1 MNHFRWG
8 MIGGGKGSQI
18 GDTHRLAAHLDR
30 HFTLTAGALDIDPD
44 RARDFGV
51 ELGIAPDRAYGS
63 WREMLAEEKARPDR
77 LDLVTI
83 ATPNNTHYEVARAF
97 LDAGFSVFCEKPMT
111 LTVDEAAD
119 LIALSRVRR
128 TMCAVNYGYSGYPMI
143 RQARAMV
150 AEGAIGQVRVLVAE
164 FAHGGHA
171 DARTADAPGTKWRY
185 DPAIAGDSAVLT
197 DAGSH
202 ALFLSSYV
210 LGTKLEEVSAVFDR
224 CMPGRQLEDDA
235 QLALR
240 FAGGTVGR
248 LWTSSIA
255 IGQMHGLTIRLFGE
269 TGGLS
274 WSQEQ
279 PNQLF
284 HTPLGEATRILERG
298 SPYLAPE
305 ALQASRTGGGHTE
318 GFVEAVANLYS
329 DTAIVLSGGPDAE
342 GARRRLPTVEDGFDG
357 VASVAAAVA
366 SAKSGTAWTAV
377 PRATG

>member
-1 MNHFRWG
+1 

-18 GDTHRLAAHLDR
+18 GDTHRLAAQLDR
-30 HFTLTAGALDIDPD
+30 HFVLTAGALDIDPD

-51 ELGIAPDRAYGS
+51 ELGIAADRSYGS
-63 WREMLAEEKARPDR
+63 WRDMLAAERERPDR

-83 ATPNNTHYEVARAF
+83 ATPNNTHYEVARSF
-97 LDAGFSVFCEKPMT
+97 LDAGFAVFCEKPMT

-128 TMCAVNYGYSGYPMI
+128 TLCAVNYGYSGYPMI

-150 AEGAIGQVRVLVAE
+150 ADGTIGKARVVAAE

-202 ALFLSSYV
+202 ALFLATFV
-210 LGTKLEEVSAVFDR
+210 LGARLEEVSAVFDR

-240 FAGGTVGR
+240 FTGGTVGR
-248 LWTSSIA
+248 LWTRTIA
-255 IGQMHGLTIRLFGE
+255 IGRMHGLTIRLFGE

-284 HTPLGEATRILERG
+284 YTPLGEATRILERG
-298 SPYLAPE
+298 TSYLAPE
-305 ALQASRTGGGHTE
+305 AQIASRTGGGHTE
-318 GFVEAVANLYS
+318 GFVEAVANLYG
-329 DTAIVLSGGPDAE
+329 DTALVLSGGPGADL
-342 GARRRLPTVEDGFDG
+342 ARRRLPTVEDGFEG
-357 VASVAAAVA
+357 VASVAAAVTSA
-366 SAKSGTAWTAV
+366 STGTVWTSV
-377 PRATG
+377 PTIAG

>member
-1 MNHFRWG
+1 MNQFRWG

-18 GDTHRLAAHLDR
+18 GDTHRLAAQLDR
-30 HFTLTAGALDIDPD
+30 HFTLTAGALDADPD
-44 RARDFGV
+44 RARDFGA

-63 WREMLAEEKARPDR
+63 WREMLAAEQGRPDR

-97 LDAGFSVFCEKPMT
+97 LDAGFAVFCEKPMT

-128 TMCAVNYGYSGYPMI
+128 TLCAVNYGYSGYPMI

-150 AEGAIGQVRVLVAE
+150 AGGAIGKVRVVTAE

-171 DARTADAPGTKWRY
+171 DAAMADAPGTKWRY

-202 ALFLSSYV
+202 ALFLSSFV
-210 LGTKLEEVSAVFDR
+210 LGAKLEQVNAVFDR
-224 CMPGRQLEDDA
+224 CLPGRQLEDDA
-235 QLALR
+235 LLALR

-255 IGQMHGLTIRLFGE
+255 IGQIHGLTIRLFGE
-269 TGGLS
+269 TGGLR

-284 HTPLGEATRILERG
+284 HTRLGEATSILERG
-298 SPYLAPE
+298 TPYLAPE
-305 ALQASRTGGGHTE
+305 ALQASRVGGGHAE
-318 GFVEAVANLYS
+318 GFVEAVANLYR
-329 DTAIVLSGGPDAE
+329 DTAHVLAGGPDAE
-342 GARRRLPTVEDGFDG
+342 AARRRLPTVEDGYDG
-357 VASVAAAVA
+357 VAAVVSAVA
-366 SAKSGTAWTAV
+366 SARAGTVWTEV
-377 PRATG
+377 PTAKG